1 VEFLCLF
8 LPEDTLAAKPRDIR
22 LLVLDVDGVLTDGS
36 VLLADDGSELKR
48 FNAKDGAAIRW
59 WLRSGRQMAW
69 ISGRESPAVLHRAQD
84 LGVKHVHQH
93 VFNKLEIYAELL
105 EQLGLSAEQTAC
117 MGDDLMDLPILTRC
131 GFAIAV
137 ADAMDEIRDVA
148 DLVTQRPGGRGAVAE
163 AVRFLLQAAGDWQ
176 ALTARYTKE
185 D

>member
-1 VEFLCLF
+1 M
-8 LPEDTLAAKPRDIR
+8 AAKPGDIQ

-84 LGVKHVHQH
+84 LGVPHVYQR
-93 VFNKLEIYAELL
+93 VMDKLKVYTGLL
-105 EQLGLSAEQTAC
+105 EELGISAQKTAC

-131 GFAIAV
+131 GFSIAV
-137 ADAMDEIRDVA
+137 ADAMAEIRDMA
-148 DLVTQRPGGRGAVAE
+148 ELVTQRCGGRGAVAE
-163 AVRFLLQAAGDWQ
+163 AVRFLLKAAGDWQ
-176 ALTARYTKE
+176 AVTARYTKE

>member
-1 VEFLCLF
+1 M
-8 LPEDTLAAKPRDIR
+8 TAKPGDIR

-36 VLLADDGSELKR
+36 VILADDGSELKR
-48 FNAKDGAAIRW
+48 FNTKDGAAIRW

-69 ISGRESPAVLHRAQD
+69 ISGRESLAVLHRARD

-93 VFNKLEIYAELL
+93 VLNKLDIYADLL
-105 EQLGLSAEQTAC
+105 EQMGLAVERTAC

-131 GFAIAV
+131 GVSIAV
-137 ADAMDEIRDVA
+137 ADATPEIRDMA
-148 DLVTQRPGGRGAVAE
+148 DLVTQRPGGHGAVAE

>member
-1 VEFLCLF
+1 M
-8 LPEDTLAAKPRDIR
+8 TAKPGDIR

-36 VLLADDGSELKR
+36 VILADDGSELKR

-69 ISGRESPAVLHRAQD
+69 ISGRESLAVLHRARD

-93 VFNKLEIYAELL
+93 VLNKLDMYTDLL
-105 EQLGLSAEQTAC
+105 EQIGLSAERTAC

-131 GFAIAV
+131 GFSIAV
-137 ADAMDEIRDVA
+137 ADATPEIRDMA
-148 DLVTQRPGGRGAVAE
+148 DFVTQRPGGHGAVAE

>member
-1 VEFLCLF
+1 M
-8 LPEDTLAAKPRDIR
+8 ARKPNDIQ

-84 LGVKHVHQH
+84 LGVSHVCQR
-93 VFNKLEIYAELL
+93 VMDKLKVYTALL
-105 EQLGLSAEQTAC
+105 EDLGISAQKTAC
-117 MGDDLMDLPILTRC
+117 MGDDLMDLPILARC
-131 GFAIAV
+131 GFSIAV
-137 ADAMDEIRDVA
+137 ADAMPEIRDMA
-148 DLVTQRPGGRGAVAE
+148 ELVTQRCGGRGAVAE

-176 ALTARYTKE
+176 AITARYTTE